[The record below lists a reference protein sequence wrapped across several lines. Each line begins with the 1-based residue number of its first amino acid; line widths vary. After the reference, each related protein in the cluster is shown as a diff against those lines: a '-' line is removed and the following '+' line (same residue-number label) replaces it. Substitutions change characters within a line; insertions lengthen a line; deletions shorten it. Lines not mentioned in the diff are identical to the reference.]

1 MSGAM
6 KSAVEIDK
14 DNRSVYYKNDS
25 DRFQQGNKN

>member
-1 MSGAM
+1 MSGAV

-14 DNRSVYYKNDS
+14 DNRSAYYKDDS